1 MSPARGPRSSA
12 SRCHSRRVGLHWWS
26 NCDMYVS
33 DVLEVERPELANKE
47 QRKWAAVDA
56 YVQAAKD
63 AATWKDAA
71 RGA

>member
-1 MSPARGPRSSA
+1 
-12 SRCHSRRVGLHWWS
+12 
-26 NCDMYVS
+26 MYVS

-47 QRKWAAVDA
+47 QRKSAAVDA